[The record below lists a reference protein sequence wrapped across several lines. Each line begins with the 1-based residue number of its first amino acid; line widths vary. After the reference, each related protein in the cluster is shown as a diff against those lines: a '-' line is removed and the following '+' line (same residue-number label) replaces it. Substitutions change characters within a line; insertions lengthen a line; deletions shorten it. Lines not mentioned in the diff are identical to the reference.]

1 MHQKY
6 CERSTRSR
14 KREVNKTIIRFITD
28 SKTNITR
35 RKEEAGEEAEKR

>member
-14 KREVNKTIIRFITD
+14 KREVNKTIIRFIMD
-28 SKTNITR
+28 SKTNINT
-35 RKEEAGEEAEKR
+35 RKEEAREEAEKR